1 LLNPKLD
8 NNKNNIL
15 IYGCLWVSYSHKN
28 NIENRNA
35 EIEYIKEICDPILVD
50 QILDK
55 TSKIANKDKI
65 KIYTKN
71 FTDLLA
77 HDNEMSMAAK
87 SSILE
92 KISALAS
99 VDENLDKT
107 EYKVLKEISAL
118 LKLPDSFLE
127 ALLKKLF

>member
-1 LLNPKLD
+1 MLNPKLD
-8 NNKNNIL
+8 NNKNNVL

-35 EIEYIKEICDPILVD
+35 EIEYIKDICDPMLVD
-50 QILDK
+50 QILNE
-55 TSKIANKDKI
+55 TSKIANKDKV
-65 KIYTKN
+65 KIYKKN
-71 FTDLLA
+71 FTDLLS
-77 HDNEMSMAAK
+77 HDGEMSMAAK

-99 VDENLDKT
+99 VDEYLDKV
-107 EYKVLKEISAL
+107 ELKVLKKISAL

>member
-1 LLNPKLD
+1 
-8 NNKNNIL
+8 
-15 IYGCLWVSYSHKN
+15 
-28 NIENRNA
+28 
-35 EIEYIKEICDPILVD
+35 
-50 QILDK
+50 
-55 TSKIANKDKI
+55 
-65 KIYTKN
+65 
-71 FTDLLA
+71 
-77 HDNEMSMAAK
+77 MSMAAK